1 MKNDLKDL
9 GIFTYPVLQI
19 NGMVYKVKLK
29 GTNEIRAVKVIQRH
43 ILNEELS
50 LN

>member
-19 NGMVYKVKLK
+19 NGMVYKVK
-29 GTNEIRAVKVIQRH
+29 H
-43 ILNEELS
+43 IIKLNLRETFIIIAKQPL
-50 LN
+50 